1 MKFLFG
7 KRDSEDQKRAASIK
21 LYGSKYWS
29 WLKENPT
36 SIAVLNRVLW
46 RGAILSSS
54 FCLMVVVSSAIGTFG
69 LLANS
74 VAAVI
79 GAMIISP
86 LIQPTVGIA
95 YAMVMANRRLLKQAS
110 LTAAIGIVLTVVTAI
125 LVAHLI
131 GLRTLNSEILSR
143 TNPNLINLGIAI
155 GAGIAGGFAYTR
167 QSVADALP
175 GTAVAVALVPPL
187 CVVGIGVVSWEM
199 PLMQGAAVL
208 FFTNFIGIIF
218 SGGLVFVFQGYGTI
232 AKARQGLMVT
242 ILALLLLG
250 LPLSYQMRHLLV
262 SSNLR
267 SDVEQLIRHPEI
279 IFADQEIRSLKV
291 ASRSD
296 SLLIEL
302 AIEAQVNSIS
312 KKQLQS
318 AQAFLSNRLE
328 TPVTLRVQLV
338 PIESFEI
345 PPPASGQED
354 SQGD

>member
-1 MKFLFG
+1 L
-7 KRDSEDQKRAASIK
+7 
-21 LYGSKYWS
+21 
-29 WLKENPT
+29 
-36 SIAVLNRVLW
+36 
-46 RGAILSSS
+46 
-54 FCLMVVVSSAIGTFG
+54 G

-74 VAAVI
+74 IAAVI

-86 LIQPTVGIA
+86 LMQPTVGIA
-95 YAMVMANRRLLKQAS
+95 YAMVMANRRLLKQAT
-110 LTAAIGIVLTVVTAI
+110 LTAIIGILITVVTAI

-155 GAGIAGGFAYTR
+155 GAGIAGAFAYTR

-187 CVVGIGVVSWEM
+187 CVVGIGVVSGEM
-199 PLMQGAAVL
+199 PLIQGASVL

-267 SDVEQLIRHPEI
+267 SDVEKLIRNQEI
-279 IFADQEIRSLKV
+279 IFADKEIRTLKV

-328 TPVTLRVQLV
+328 TPVTLRVKLV

-345 PPPASGQED
+345 PASANVQED

>member
-1 MKFLFG
+1 MKFLFR
-7 KRDSEDQKRAASIK
+7 KRDFEGQKRAASVK

-54 FCLMVVVSSAIGTFG
+54 FCLMVVASSAIGTLG

-74 VAAVI
+74 IAAVI

-86 LIQPTVGIA
+86 LMQPTVGIA
-95 YAMVMANRRLLKQAS
+95 YAMVMANRRLLKQAT
-110 LTAAIGIVLTVVTAI
+110 LTTVIGIIMTVATAI
-125 LVAHLI
+125 FIAHFI

-143 TNPNLINLGIAI
+143 TTPNLINLGIAI
-155 GAGIAGGFAYTR
+155 GAGIAGAFAYTR

-187 CVVGIGVVSWEM
+187 CVVGIGVVSGEM
-199 PLMQGAAVL
+199 PLIQGASIL
-208 FFTNFIGIIF
+208 FFTNLIGIIF
-218 SGGLVFVFQGYGTI
+218 SGGLVFMFQGYGTI
-232 AKARQGLMVT
+232 AKARQGLTVT
-242 ILALLLLG
+242 ILVLLLLG
-250 LPLSYQMRHLLV
+250 VPLSYQMRHLLV

-267 SDVEQLIRHPEI
+267 SDVEQLVCNQET
-279 IFADQEIRSLKV
+279 IFAGKEIRSLKV

-302 AIEAQVNSIS
+302 AIEAQANSIS

-328 TPVTLRVQLV
+328 TPVTLRVKLV

-345 PPPASGQED
+345 PAPASVQED
-354 SQGD
+354 SQGN

>member
-1 MKFLFG
+1 MKFLFR
-7 KRDSEDQKRAASIK
+7 KRDHQGQKRAASVK

-29 WLKENPT
+29 WLKEDPT
-36 SIAVLNRVLW
+36 SIALLNRILW

-54 FCLMVVVSSAIGTFG
+54 FCLMVVVSSAIGTLG

-74 VAAVI
+74 IAAVI

-86 LIQPTVGIA
+86 LMQPTVGIA
-95 YAMVMANRRLLKQAS
+95 YAMVMANRRLLKQAT
-110 LTAAIGIVLTVVTAI
+110 LTAIIGILITVVTAI

-155 GAGIAGGFAYTR
+155 GAGIAGAFAYTR

-187 CVVGIGVVSWEM
+187 CVVGIGLVSGEM
-199 PLMQGAAVL
+199 RLIQGASIL
-208 FFTNFIGIIF
+208 FFTNLIGIIF

-250 LPLSYQMRHLLV
+250 LPLSYQMRHLLA

-267 SDVEQLIRHPEI
+267 SDVEKLIRNQEI
-279 IFADQEIRSLKV
+279 IFTDKEIRSLKV

-328 TPVTLRVQLV
+328 TPVTLRVKLV

-345 PPPASGQED
+345 PASANVQED

>member
-1 MKFLFG
+1 MKFLFR
-7 KRDSEDQKRAASIK
+7 KRDRQGQKRAASVK

-29 WLKENPT
+29 WLKEDPT
-36 SIAVLNRVLW
+36 SIALLNRILW

-54 FCLMVVVSSAIGTFG
+54 FCLMVVVSSAIGTLG

-74 VAAVI
+74 IAAVI

-86 LIQPTVGIA
+86 LMQPTVGIA
-95 YAMVMANRRLLKQAS
+95 YAMVMANRRLLKQAT
-110 LTAAIGIVLTVVTAI
+110 LTAIIGILITVVTAI

-155 GAGIAGGFAYTR
+155 GAGIAGAFAYTR

-187 CVVGIGVVSWEM
+187 CVVGIGVVSGEM
-199 PLMQGAAVL
+199 PLIQGASVL

-250 LPLSYQMRHLLV
+250 LPLSYQMRHLLA

-267 SDVEQLIRHPEI
+267 SDVEQLVRNQET
-279 IFADQEIRSLKV
+279 IFAGKEIRSLKV

-328 TPVTLRVQLV
+328 TPVTLRVKLV

-345 PPPASGQED
+345 PASANVQED